1 MKKRI
6 ISILSALFITAYSI
20 VNCSLVPVLATPVI
34 TSEVLFN
41 GLMTLLF
48 SLGVTLDITNLT
60 KDTANDIMQ
69 NYIEDS
75 IDGNNLLEDQYQEFL
90 DNLQYGYIVLGR
102 DLYFNLRDN
111 IYNDNI
117 KYEFIVKDIPDDFKS
132 FIGSYSGTYVFYT
145 TYKNDAISND
155 NLVSYL
161 FCYSVYNN
169 GNYEISNSIDIYNV
183 PVFTRSYGGNL
194 WYRFGNCSDAIAVNF
209 WDNYGTYPTISH
221 GSGGYSNNTNLEF
234 SSNRISDVIMNPFP
248 SNVLQFNNIGNVES
262 NGNDLIFEPLI
273 IDNQE
278 SYDLIMD
285 GVWIDNGDF
294 ITTLDGDI
302 PQVIDGDTISDIAGD
317 VKSGDLTWE
326 QAIGDIIGSYD
337 DTISPDLP
345 LTPSK
350 LDSLINGLNI
360 ERVLTKFPFCIPA
373 DLKLIIDGATTVSSN
388 APVIDI
394 PFHLE
399 YAGTVYYDNEHAIV
413 IDFSDFESVVIIFRE
428 GFFLLFLVGL
438 VWLTIDI
445 LQAFFVVTE

>member
-6 ISILSALFITAYSI
+6 ISILLALFITAYSI

-34 TSEVLFN
+34 TTEVLFN

-75 IDGNNLLEDQYQEFL
+75 IGDDQNLIDQYQEFL
-90 DNLQYGYIVLGR
+90 DNLEYGYIVLGSNLYYKLKDVIFDDYIKPQSITGSIDPR
-102 DLYFNLRDN
+102 FKDFIGLYDGYYYYFNNFRNSIGYALYIVTSDN
-111 IYNDNI
+111 VIDYYPPNIINDYGN
-117 KYEFIVKDIPDDFKS
+117 Y
-132 FIGSYSGTYVFYT
+132 
-145 TYKNDAISND
+145 
-155 NLVSYL
+155 
-161 FCYSVYNN
+161 YSVYFANVIDTRIYSYEFFNN
-169 GNYEISNSIDIYNV
+169 NLGVQESVY
-183 PVFTRSYGGNL
+183 TRSGDLETYIFDKAIESDLVYYDYLGYIGSDFVLDDNL
-194 WYRFGNCSDAIAVNF
+194 DSVILTSD
-209 WDNYGTYPTISH
+209 DN
-221 GSGGYSNNTNLEF
+221 E
-234 SSNRISDVIMNPFP
+234 
-248 SNVLQFNNIGNVES
+248 
-262 NGNDLIFEPLI
+262 
-273 IDNQE
+273 
-278 SYDLIMD
+278 YDLLLD
-285 GVWIDNGDF
+285 GVWLDNGDF
-294 ITTLDGDI
+294 ITTFDGDI

-317 VKSGDLTWE
+317 VKAGNLTWE

-388 APVIDI
+388 APIIDI
-394 PFHLE
+394 PLHLE
-399 YAGTVYYDNEHAIV
+399 YAGTVYYDNDHAIV